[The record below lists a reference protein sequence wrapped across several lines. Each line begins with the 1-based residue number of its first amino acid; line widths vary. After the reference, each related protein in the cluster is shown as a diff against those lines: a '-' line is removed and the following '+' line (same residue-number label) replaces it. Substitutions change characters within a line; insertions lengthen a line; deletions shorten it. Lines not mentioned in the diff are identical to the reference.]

1 MNGRGSA
8 CTELLDPVNIY
19 NCKVYA
25 LIAFDGQY
33 SWDNLPVHVSARLSM
48 GISI

>member
-25 LIAFDGQY
+25 FGGQY
-33 SWDNLPVHVSARLSM
+33 SWDNLPVHVSTRLST
-48 GISI
+48 GTSI